1 MPRTDPVN
9 PHSSSVTRRFSC
21 TERTF
26 PLPALPSASLPIPQR
41 YTPAI
46 QLFPISAFQLS
57 SFSAFFS
64 PVLKL
69 VIQISRGLIR
79 DQTARRQ
86 LMFYSILGALV
97 MLFLGSAML
106 FPWLRQNPILFI
118 IYWALC
124 GWVTVIAMLLA
135 IFDLLIVR
143 TTARRERK
151 RLEQEFI
158 RRHNPSSPDD
168 PQPPGA

>member
-1 MPRTDPVN
+1 MAHIRLPP
-9 PHSSSVTRRFSC
+9 PHTAAFPAASSFQRFQ
-21 TERTF
+21 F
-26 PLPALPSASLPIPQR
+26 
-41 YTPAI
+41 
-46 QLFPISAFQLS
+46 SAFQL
-57 SFSAFFS
+57 FSS

-86 LMFYSILGALV
+86 LMFYSVLGALL
-97 MLFLGSAML
+97 MLFVGSAVL
-106 FPWLRQNPILFI
+106 FSWLRQNPILFI

-124 GWVTVIAMLLA
+124 GWITVIAMLLA

-143 TTARRERK
+143 STARRERK

-158 RRHNPSSPDD
+158 QRHAPSSPDD
-168 PQPPGA
+168 PHPPGA

>member
-1 MPRTDPVN
+1 M
-9 PHSSSVTRRFSC
+9 
-21 TERTF
+21 
-26 PLPALPSASLPIPQR
+26 
-41 YTPAI
+41 
-46 QLFPISAFQLS
+46 
-57 SFSAFFS
+57 
-64 PVLKL
+64 LKL

-86 LMFYSILGALV
+86 LMFYSVLGALV
-97 MLFLGSAML
+97 MLFLGSAVL
-106 FPWLRQNPILFI
+106 YSWLRQNPILFI

-143 TTARRERK
+143 GTARRERK

-158 RRHNPSSPDD
+158 QRHAPSSSDD
-168 PQPPGA
+168 SHPPGA